1 MIGARPVTAAG
12 PQPRW
17 HGQPDG
23 DVGTHEL
30 LYHTALRLF
39 AEHGFESVSLR
50 QLAAAMHLQPGSLY
64 NHIESKQALLF
75 ELIETHESDLL
86 ALLQTKVARH
96 AEGRLQLQRF
106 VRVHLQFN
114 SLHDQRH
121 TLTRM
126 EFRSLS
132 LEQRERVEQLRDTR
146 TRDLENILSRCGLPA
161 GQRAPM
167 ALGMQALLDGVVAGY
182 PQDARPPLESLT
194 SLFTSMVLTGL
205 SRPRA

>member
-1 MIGARPVTAAG
+1 MISARAARAAG
-12 PQPRW
+12 AQPCW
-17 HGQPDG
+17 PGQPEG
-23 DVGTHEL
+23 NVGTREL
-30 LYHTALRLF
+30 LYRTALKLF

-50 QLAAAMHLQPGSLY
+50 QLAAAMGLQPGSLY

-75 ELIETHESDLL
+75 ELIEAHESDLL
-86 ALLQTKVARH
+86 ALLQTKVARQ
-96 AEGRLQLQRF
+96 ADGRLRLQRF
-106 VRVHLQFN
+106 VRAHLQFN
-114 SLHDQRH
+114 SSHDQRH

-146 TRDLENILSRCGLPA
+146 TRQLENILSHCGLPA

-182 PQDARPPLESLT
+182 PQGARPPLESLT
-194 SLFTSMVLTGL
+194 TLFTSMVLTGL
-205 SRPRA
+205 SRPQA